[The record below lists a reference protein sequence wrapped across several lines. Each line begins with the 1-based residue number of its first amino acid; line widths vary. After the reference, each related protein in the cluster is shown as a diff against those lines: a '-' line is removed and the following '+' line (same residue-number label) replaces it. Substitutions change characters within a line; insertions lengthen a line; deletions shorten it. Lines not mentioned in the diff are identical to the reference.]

1 MAQEISFN
9 DFLAKVKAEFAKSGV
24 AIPEDIEMLELAHM
38 ECVEEDISAD
48 EFIQKMLVDYKG
60 NTD

>member
-1 MAQEISFN
+1 MPQEISFN
-9 DFLAKVKAEFAKSGV
+9 DFLGKVKTEFAKNEL
-24 AIPEDIEMLELAHM
+24 AIPEDMEMLELAHM

>member
-48 EFIQKMLVDYKG
+48 EFIQKMLVEYKG
-60 NTD
+60 NAD